1 MSDNVHSSSRI
12 FNDIM
17 LSRRFTSWDNFETCL
32 KEVHKYTHTK
42 YVMSVC
48 KKNSDDPTLK
58 YFFVRY
64 VCTYGRK
71 RSSSESDACVQDVDD
86 DGNNHSSEE
95 HTTSNS
101 PTQPRQRRRRRS
113 STYALLQ
120 VNLSFKSKYC
130 HCKSGFW
137 VRALNGELK
146 LTSIKTVHNHPCTEG
161 YISVDPSKRQLT
173 SSERLYLRTFL
184 LSNTPTRSLRYLVS
198 LKFNK
203 QLTKDDIARMR
214 SQLYPDTKNINN
226 ILQRIQGKT
235 EVKVFYENGN
245 MSMICFSRREQIAV
259 YHAFPE
265 VICIDS
271 TYQTNKVG
279 FPLFQLVVTDS
290 LGQGHTVMYALC
302 SQERREDIEKLLECF
317 KEIMCGT
324 YATRTFIM
332 DSAATEISAVQSTHS
347 HSNIILC
354 SFHVLRAFFR
364 KFRNPDVRKC
374 LEQLVKTRRSDIFTR
389 KYEHL
394 RTHFPRAYDY
404 IKDYWI
410 ARKSMWARCYR
421 RHVLSLGNHTN
432 NRVESAHKH
441 LKECLRRGD
450 SLLLTFWKIWSKT
463 DIDLRLRPYDAVK
476 DLQRFPILPVPMSFR
491 TLLNEFTSFAAK
503 IVSVNYK
510 RGHILYAHSKDLI
523 RGGMCVPLSL

>member
-1 MSDNVHSSSRI
+1 MSDNVHSSRRI

-86 DGNNHSSEE
+86 DSNNHSSEE

-113 STYALLQ
+113 ST
-120 VNLSFKSKYC
+120 SKYC

-137 VRALNGELK
+137 VRALN
-146 LTSIKTVHNHPCTEG
+146 EG

-226 ILQRIQGKT
+226 ILQRIQGNT

-279 FPLFQLVVTDS
+279 
-290 LGQGHTVMYALC
+290 
-302 SQERREDIEKLLECF
+302 
-317 KEIMCGT
+317 
-324 YATRTFIM
+324 
-332 DSAATEISAVQSTHS
+332 
-347 HSNIILC
+347 
-354 SFHVLRAFFR
+354 
-364 KFRNPDVRKC
+364 
-374 LEQLVKTRRSDIFTR
+374 
-389 KYEHL
+389 
-394 RTHFPRAYDY
+394 
-404 IKDYWI
+404 
-410 ARKSMWARCYR
+410 
-421 RHVLSLGNHTN
+421 
-432 NRVESAHKH
+432 
-441 LKECLRRGD
+441 
-450 SLLLTFWKIWSKT
+450 
-463 DIDLRLRPYDAVK
+463 
-476 DLQRFPILPVPMSFR
+476 
-491 TLLNEFTSFAAK
+491 
-503 IVSVNYK
+503 
-510 RGHILYAHSKDLI
+510 
-523 RGGMCVPLSL
+523 